1 MIKRGIVT
9 NILEQGT
16 MQSSTSLTTPGERE
30 GKCNMIIYL
39 VLYNISVSRNIAS
52 IVYYILNIVT
62 N

>member
-16 MQSSTSLTTPGERE
+16 NILEQMQSSTSLTTPGERE

-39 VLYNISVSRNIAS
+39 VLYIIYPCHEISQVL
-52 IVYYILNIVT
+52 YIIF
-62 N
+62 

>member
-39 VLYNISVSRNIAS
+39 VLYIIYPCHEISQVL
-52 IVYYILNIVT
+52 YIIF
-62 N
+62 